1 MPPDMVMSYVEAL
14 IVLVGVFY
22 KGSWGLAGKFRLE
35 EGIQHHGK
43 MSGWAHVQQDTR
55 TWGGG
60 ADKEEGENR
69 ALLNHTVGGVH
80 LKSLTLM
87 WQGS

>member
-14 IVLVGVFY
+14 VVLVGVLY
-22 KGSWGLAGKFRLE
+22 KGSWGHAGNFRLE
-35 EGIQHHGK
+35 EGMQLHGK

-55 TWGGG
+55 TWGGEIR
-60 ADKEEGENR
+60 EEGENR
-69 ALLNHTVGGVH
+69 VLLNHTVGGIH
-80 LKSLTLM
+80 LKSLTLR